1 MKQVEYGVV
10 EGNMI
15 VRILLCDIQS
25 VGFICKLLRLNAAV
39 FVGEVGKAFAVI
51 YLRFTLASDALAF
64 MFAWARCN
72 VCGGAGPQ
80 KCINYDHC
88 IFHILYHNI
97 DGLIIAFV
105 VGVYLRLSFLIVVS
119 VAYMTQ
125 DLDFLS
131 FHV

>member
-1 MKQVEYGVV
+1 
-10 EGNMI
+10 MI

-64 MFAWARCN
+64 MFAWARCDF
-72 VCGGAGPQ
+72 CGGAGPQ

-88 IFHILYHNI
+88 IFHILYHHEIYTYIAQPRFCHSSHHRTFGNVV
-97 DGLIIAFV
+97 GFFFCAFV
-105 VGVYLRLSFLIVVS
+105 
-119 VAYMTQ
+119 
-125 DLDFLS
+125 
-131 FHV
+131 H